1 IDAALGMICY
11 AVMPNNFIFLGFY
24 LLLSKLYLNSYLA
37 CLNARDSLRE
47 KSNGTKSFNLSEFS
61 PSAPRF
67 MSHPSSA
74 SEPTAVGEKSTTAS
88 ESVTGISIQTVV
100 KQHTD
105 EESLSGSGMAI

>member
-1 IDAALGMICY
+1 MTSP
-11 AVMPNNFIFLGFY
+11 AV
-24 LLLSKLYLNSYLA
+24 YLNSYLA
-37 CLNARDSLRE
+37 SLNARDSLRE

-67 MSHPSSA
+67 NVSVSHPS
-74 SEPTAVGEKSTTAS
+74 SEPTAVGEKSTTTS

-105 EESLSGSGMAI
+105 EESLGSSDYTRSGSGGNVVGLGQAV